1 MNEPTTNRSQMD
13 KLVRLSDA
21 VDALRKAFTSI
32 PQLVKAKNAVES
44 IPAVD
49 AAEVRHGHWIVDGY
63 DLMCSECE
71 ELYVF
76 DEYLPDLDMDKDLN
90 LRYCPSCGARMD
102 GRREDG
108 DGDG

>member
-1 MNEPTTNRSQMD
+1 MENDLIRREDAITTLTILADKMTADGAIMMD
-13 KLVRLSDA
+13 RAADVLKD
-21 VDALRKAFTSI
+21 
-32 PQLVKAKNAVES
+32 

-49 AAEVRHGHWIVDGY
+49 AVEVRHGRWVVDGY
-63 DLMCSECE
+63 YLTCSECE

-90 LRYCPSCGARMD
+90 LRWCPSCGARMD

-108 DGDG
+108 DA